1 LAPLYW
7 QSIQP
12 SILFL
17 PVENHHFSSS
27 SFSSIAEE
35 GKNVDGGGIE
45 HLLLLS
51 CCSTGPG
58 QQEKTRS

>member
-17 PVENHHFSSS
+17 SVENHHFSSS

-35 GKNVDGGGIE
+35 GKNVDGGGD
-45 HLLLLS
+45 
-51 CCSTGPG
+51 
-58 QQEKTRS
+58 